1 MEMLAVETIHKRLQW
16 VEVYVISTLNI
27 SSTYAFYP
35 SLHHNT
41 YFSSTG
47 ISNQLEAFNKFDGIN
62 CYVQFLWL

>member
-1 MEMLAVETIHKRLQW
+1 MEMLAIETINKCLQW

-27 SSTYAFYP
+27 SSAYASYP

-47 ISNQLEAFNKFDGIN
+47 ISN
-62 CYVQFLWL
+62 